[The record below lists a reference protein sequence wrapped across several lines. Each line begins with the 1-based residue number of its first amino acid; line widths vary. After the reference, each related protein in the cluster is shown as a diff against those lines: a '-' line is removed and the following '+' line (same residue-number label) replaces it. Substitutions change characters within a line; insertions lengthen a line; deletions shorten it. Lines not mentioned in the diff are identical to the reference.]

1 MEKEFKFQVCWK
13 TYPEHADI
21 VFEAKLLG
29 DKYMVSWEQDGK
41 IQSTDYPE
49 TEVEEMVRNNLWT
62 IIS

>member
-13 TYPEHADI
+13 MYPEHAAI
-21 VFEAKLLG
+21 VFETKLVG

-41 IQSTDYPE
+41 VISTDYPE